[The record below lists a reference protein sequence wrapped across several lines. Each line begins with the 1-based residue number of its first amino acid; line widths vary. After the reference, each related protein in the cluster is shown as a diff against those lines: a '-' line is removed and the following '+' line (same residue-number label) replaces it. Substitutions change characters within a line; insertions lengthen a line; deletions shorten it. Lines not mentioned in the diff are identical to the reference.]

1 MDPLDKILSVIVMN
15 AILVVSE
22 DTEAEDL
29 KRFEYCYHFIII
41 VIFHFRKKVSNIVS
55 KSDSFGKRH

>member
-22 DTEAEDL
+22 DVESEDL
-29 KRFEYCYHFIII
+29 KR
-41 VIFHFRKKVSNIVS
+41 
-55 KSDSFGKRH
+55 

>member
-22 DTEAEDL
+22 DVESEDL
-29 KRFEYCYHFIII
+29 KRLVII
-41 VIFHFRKKVSNIVS
+41 SPCS
-55 KSDSFGKRH
+55 